1 MLCLKN
7 LGNIKSENSLT
18 DFTTNWLPSKF
29 HEMIRSFDGS
39 LTISKVLVKKE
50 GTVTWL
56 FDFIT
61 KDDFAVPIGLNTF
74 ISGYYIIY

>member
-7 LGNIKSENSLT
+7 LGNILSENSFT
-18 DFTTNWLPSKF
+18 DFTTNWLPSEF
-29 HEMIRSFDGS
+29 HEMIRSFYGS

-56 FDFIT
+56 FDFVT
-61 KDDFAVPIGLNTF
+61 KDDFAVTLGLKKF
-74 ISGYYIIY
+74 ISGY